1 MKPAADKDQ
10 KDDILT
16 QTDTENT
23 SDLDIHTS
31 IISKVEISHPVR
43 ICKII
48 DETKNLKIFITGAS
62 KSTEVHSRLQ
72 PFIVYSIKL
81 GPLIVKRRYSEFESL
96 RSCLVKC
103 YPTMIVPPIPEKQ
116 SLASNISQTTSS
128 SLGIIGSNNSEE
140 LINPDAGGENDIFQG
155 NEQIVTKNSEDK
167 KHTVDEN
174 ENRISV
180 DDADGIGAEQASN
193 HSPNT
198 SVFLSG
204 LPHLIEYRK
213 RMLAVFLNRCL
224 ENKQIRDCKFF
235 LNFLDPE
242 VNFHDYLEIKENH
255 ILFKTSIYRLSPFN
269 PLENLSNQLYLT
281 LPLPS
286 SADISRFIEL
296 ADEAQFQRIVNFEK
310 KFQKYE
316 DSLDKIGKDNKRI
329 LKNFEALC
337 PDLANLGSLY
347 NSLSMMQDSN
357 FMDNFAKLYER
368 EVIFLKAM
376 AGSMSLNFL
385 DRIVELKHFAKTVK
399 ELTEYN
405 RKKFIQGK
413 MVSHQLSDI
422 QQKYKVFE
430 MQEVKIQNIDAK
442 ANAAMGKSITNNK
455 QIALE
460 APITDAELQTALFAK
475 SKKPFYG
482 KIPGFKKIGSVF
494 KKYTDTNPDQ
504 TRRNKMYNL
513 KLRLYQLRRQ
523 HEIIENEIGKINR
536 EVIKQLVWFHKWF
549 KVELIKVVGQYHE
562 SMNDFTTSNI
572 EAIQEV
578 F

>member
-204 LPHLIEYRK
+204 LPHLIET
-213 RMLAVFLNRCL
+213 
-224 ENKQIRDCKFF
+224 NKYVIA
-235 LNFLDPE
+235 NSSSTFLDPE

-255 ILFKTSIYRLSPFN
+255 ILFKTSVYRLSPFN

-337 PDLANLGSLY
+337 PDLADLGSLY

-385 DRIVELKHFAKTVK
+385 DRIVELKHFAKD
-399 ELTEYN
+399 
-405 RKKFIQGK
+405 RK

-549 KVELIKVVGQYHE
+549 KVELIKVVGRYHE

>member
-1 MKPAADKDQ
+1 MKPSEDVNPKDNATVQ
-10 KDDILT
+10 EDIDNDV
-16 QTDTENT
+16 DTR
-23 SDLDIHTS
+23 TS

-48 DETKNLKIFITGAS
+48 DENRNLKIFITSAS

-81 GPLIVKRRYSEFESL
+81 GPLIIKRRYSEFESL
-96 RSCLVKC
+96 RRCLVKC

-116 SLASNISQTTSS
+116 SLASNITQTTSS
-128 SLGIIGSNNSEE
+128 SLGIIGHNNSEE
-140 LINPDAGGENDIFQG
+140 LLNSASNGGGEIFREP
-155 NEQIVTKNSEDK
+155 EQSLGTPKNVKDSE
-167 KHTVDEN
+167 N
-174 ENRISV
+174 
-180 DDADGIGAEQASN
+180 DGIGNTAPGDHQDENNSESVGGDLSN
-193 HSPNT
+193 TP
-198 SVFLSG
+198 VFLSG
-204 LPHLIEYRK
+204 LPHLVEYRK

-224 ENKQIRDCKFF
+224 ENKRIRDCKFF

-255 ILFKTSIYRLSPFN
+255 ILLKTSIYRLSSFD

-286 SADISRFIEL
+286 SVDVGRFIEL
-296 ADEAQFQRIVNFEK
+296 ADEAQFQRIVQFEK

-316 DSLDKIGKDNKRI
+316 DSLDKIGKDSKRI
-329 LKNFEALC
+329 MKTFEALC
-337 PDLANLGSLY
+337 PDLADLGSLY
-347 NSLSMMQDSN
+347 NSISMTQDSN
-357 FMDNFAKLYER
+357 FIDNLAKLYER

-376 AGSMSLNFL
+376 TGSMSLKFL

-413 MVSHQLSDI
+413 MVTHQLSEV
-422 QQKYKVFE
+422 QQKYKAFE
-430 MQEVKIQNIDAK
+430 LQEVKIQSIDAK
-442 ANAAMGKSITNNK
+442 ANAAIGKSTQSNS
-455 QIALE
+455 QISLE

-494 KKYTDTNPDQ
+494 KKYTDSNPDQ

-523 HEIIENEIGKINR
+523 HEILEREISGINR

-549 KVELIKVVGQYHE
+549 KVELIKVVDQYQQ
-562 SMNDFTTSNI
+562 STGDFTKSNL